1 MLPNVILW
9 GHSRAVL
16 FLKWHRYK
24 RRLDKQKQVTSNST
38 RNFYNRWENWIPNL
52 NWKVLCR
59 ISSLKP
65 HSKFYPCYYV
75 CIYQI
80 TGLSHRGFLTY
91 THIDLSHLESED
103 TLNIHMQTCI
113 LGKMLMYSHFSSTLP
128 KTGQRI
134 CSKTGLQLWGEKMHK
149 LRLTTNYILWDI
161 QIILRLFRSLHK
173 SKLKQVSNY
182 LHSSIIQ

>member
-1 MLPNVILW
+1 MGKLNPKFKLKSIMQNLITKTSFQVLSMLLCVHISNYRIEP
-9 GHSRAVL
+9 SRV
-16 FLKWHRYK
+16 F
-24 RRLDKQKQVTSNST
+24 D
-38 RNFYNRWENWIPNL
+38 I
-52 NWKVLCR
+52 
-59 ISSLKP
+59 
-65 HSKFYPCYYV
+65 
-75 CIYQI
+75 
-80 TGLSHRGFLTY
+80 
-91 THIDLSHLESED
+91 HIDLSHLESED

-128 KTGQRI
+128 KIGQRI